1 MNISCTFM
9 VLRFFARPAETTGS
23 FHIALSG
30 FPRKV
35 LYDMQDGMGGVTDL
49 MLRWAKEEMCGASS
63 QIN

>member
-1 MNISCTFM
+1 M
-9 VLRFFARPAETTGS
+9 VLRLT
-23 FHIALSG
+23 ALCLRL
-30 FPRKV
+30 PRKV